1 VCPVGVALF
10 AYAAPARNQRH
21 FYFVS
26 FSESLFRRPNSPR
39 GLSEESQAT
48 SRRSRIR
55 RLAVSFCI
63 HRDTDVVSRW
73 CFRTW
78 GGSGDLRFRCWSC
91 PAWHWC
97 DRSDRCRRRRRAVP
111 GAVKITHRVPP
122 SVAARSI
129 RVTRCLPTEARDG
142 RGFVHPGH
150 HHPYPR
156 RPVFHDGRGDAVP
169 FNREDGCGDEEEVR
183 VRNFPVYHVLFHLP
197 DCPHIPTDTFFFIVS
212 GAWVPSSTS
221 RLCYAVIRARVNQ
234 PCCEDSE
241 AAVSC
246 RNTPRPPKYEPRTS
260 RGKPGRR
267 PKTT

>member
-1 VCPVGVALF
+1 MCPVGVALF

-78 GGSGDLRFRCWSC
+78 GGSSDLRFRCWSC

-122 SVAARSI
+122 SVAARST

-156 RPVFHDGRGDAVP
+156 RPVFHDGRGDARSHDFRSSSAFGELV
-169 FNREDGCGDEEEVR
+169 G
-183 VRNFPVYHVLFHLP
+183 H
-197 DCPHIPTDTFFFIVS
+197 TF
-212 GAWVPSSTS
+212 
-221 RLCYAVIRARVNQ
+221 VIDHGTQ
-234 PCCEDSE
+234 
-241 AAVSC
+241 
-246 RNTPRPPKYEPRTS
+246 T
-260 RGKPGRR
+260 R
-267 PKTT
+267 PKPTRCLQNRGNWVATFCVWHVWG